1 MAAEDW
7 KLANAIKNATESN
20 IQGVDNEEL
29 NLKFDPSN
37 NQLKLSEPI
46 YWSAPS
52 SYKGNKVT
60 SYGGKI
66 KYNIQINAPITVS
79 GGGSS
84 TIRPDIILV
93 GRDMNLMHTSIRQPA
108 PSEQFSNQIDLLE
121 TQFSHYD
128 TGSSVTREQFMIV
141 LSNLVEVIVLC
152 FF

>member
-1 MAAEDW
+1 MVAEDW
-7 KLANAIKNATESN
+7 KLANAIKNSTESN
-20 IQGVDNEEL
+20 IQGVSNEDL
-29 NLKFDPSN
+29 NLKFDSLN
-37 NQLKLSEPI
+37 NQLKLTEPI
-46 YWSAPS
+46 YWSAPL
-52 SYKGNKVT
+52 SYTGNKVT

-66 KYNIQINAPITVS
+66 KYNIQINAPNTVS
-79 GGGSS
+79 GGSS

-141 LSNLVEVIVLC
+141 LSNLVEVIG